1 MTGAQNAAVC
11 IRPAI
16 VIVFSIK
23 LRSPA
28 QCAARERCGSCRQL
42 IAANAAAAENASF
55 PCDRTRLAGEAWP
68 RSRRR
73 LGAASLFTVRH
84 AAVRRPFSRG
94 DGAHIAR

>member
-55 PCDRTRLAGEAWP
+55 PCDRAHALRA
-68 RSRRR
+68 R
-73 LGAASLFTVRH
+73 LGRVRVAGSGQQVCSLFVT
-84 AAVRRPFSRG
+84 PL
-94 DGAHIAR
+94 

>member
-1 MTGAQNAAVC
+1 MMSAQNAAAC

-28 QCAARERCGSCRQL
+28 QCAARGRCGSCRQL
-42 IAANAAAAENASF
+42 IAANAAAAT
-55 PCDRTRLAGEAWP
+55 P
-68 RSRRR
+68 
-73 LGAASLFTVRH
+73 FTVRH

-94 DGAHIAR
+94 DGAHIAC